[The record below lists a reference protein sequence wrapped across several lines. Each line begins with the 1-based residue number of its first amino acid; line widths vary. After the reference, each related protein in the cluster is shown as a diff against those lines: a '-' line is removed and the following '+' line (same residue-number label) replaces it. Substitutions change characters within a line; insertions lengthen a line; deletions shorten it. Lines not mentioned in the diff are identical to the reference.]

1 MSSVCNLQIGLANS
15 TPRLLIATDSKR
27 WFVSQAGEEKFTQ
40 IKLSKLLI
48 LLYNEIKVIRLKTI
62 KIAIQRF
69 HSIFIGDK

>member
-1 MSSVCNLQIGLANS
+1 MSSVCKLQIGLANS